1 MAAVAREG
9 EGALA
14 ALRGCALGALDE
26 DQDTAMGSNNARK
39 CKWSAAPPLRVQD
52 HLPLIESP
60 VGQHIAVVITTAA
73 AAAAKERL
81 RAQNDGSKI
90 RKQRSDGTD
99 PANKAVNWDRPPRE
113 GGTKAPSSSDIGND
127 RRHCDGKWHVRMC
140 SASFKK
146 SEVELR
152 ERLDCEVWGGGWV

>member
-14 ALRGCALGALDE
+14 SVRGCALGALDE
-26 DQDTAMGSNNARK
+26 GQDTAMAAIMRA
-39 CKWSAAPPLRVQD
+39 SANDAPPLRVQD

-60 VGQHIAVVITTAA
+60 VGQHIAVVITAA
-73 AAAAKERL
+73 TAAAAKERL

-127 RRHCDGKWHVRMC
+127 MRHCDGKCNVRQG

-152 ERLDCEVWGGGWV
+152 ERLDCEVWGGCVCER